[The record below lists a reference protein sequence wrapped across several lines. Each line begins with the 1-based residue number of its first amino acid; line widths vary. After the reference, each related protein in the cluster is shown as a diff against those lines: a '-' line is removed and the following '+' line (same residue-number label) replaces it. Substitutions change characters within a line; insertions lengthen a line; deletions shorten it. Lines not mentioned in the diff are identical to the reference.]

1 MYPWTPVAEPGRNP
15 ARNAVAAVALPV
27 YILGTYD
34 ISFTSSGNMW
44 RTPWYWRDLEF
55 KQPGSGGS
63 MRFRASPATMARPW
77 AGMALLA
84 CGYWYARDHM
94 FGK

>member
-1 MYPWTPVAEPGRNP
+1 MYPWTPVDEPGRNP

-27 YILGTYD
+27 YIIGAFD
-34 ISFTSSGNMW
+34 ISLKFADGAKY
-44 RTPWYWRDLEF
+44 TPWYWRDLEF
-55 KQPGSGGS
+55 KRAGSCGS
-63 MRFRASPATMARPW
+63 VRFHPTPASMVRPW
-77 AGMALLA
+77 AGAALLA

>member
-15 ARNAVAAVALPV
+15 ARNAVAAAALPI
-27 YILGTYD
+27 YILGAYD
-34 ISFTSSGNMW
+34 ISFVSDGMR

-55 KQPGSGGS
+55 KRARSSGS
-63 MRFRASPATMARPW
+63 MRFNASPAAMARPW